1 MAERAPLTDDDLRAI
16 VVQEKRQAL
25 GGIADDELAT
35 QRTRAMEYYLGEP
48 LGTEVPGRS
57 AIIDTVVADT
67 VDSLLPAL
75 LEIFCSG
82 DEVVRF
88 EPHGPED
95 EKSAEQATDYVNY
108 IVTQDNNAL
117 ITFYQWFKDALIQKN
132 GFVKVYWDT
141 VKRQSRETYRAL
153 SDEAFT
159 AIAADKEV
167 TIVAHEQGMDDYGN
181 PIHAVVVEKSKE
193 YGCPR
198 IEPMPPEEFW
208 ISRDAKMGERPRA
221 CGHGRAMPISDLIEM
236 GFDEELLAGIPDYL
250 GQGTNDEALTRDTV
264 DESERQGATDYANKQ
279 MRRVWIDEA
288 YIRVDMDGDGVAEL
302 VQIITGGEQA
312 SVLLRAE
319 PVDDD
324 PFCAITPQIMSHR
337 FFGRSVAE
345 LVMDLQKLKSTIW
358 RQMMDNLYLANN
370 PVTEVVEGQV
380 VDMRQ
385 LLTRRPGGAFLVKQ
399 AGAVREVITP
409 FVAKESFPMLEYID
423 GQRENR
429 TGVTRYNQG
438 LDADS
443 LNKTA
448 RGVNMIMTAAQKREK
463 LIARLFAETGVTQ
476 MFKKVLAL
484 VTKHQNEPRIVRLRG
499 QFVQMDPR
507 MWANSYDTS
516 INVGLGSGDR
526 SMQAMQLMNLLSIDE
541 KIVVMQQGVNGPLVT
556 ADNIYAKLKR
566 IVQYMGE
573 RNADAFYTDPQNAPP
588 QPPPPPDPQVL
599 KVQADMQKAQLEAQ
613 FKGKELELKQVEM
626 QMQMASDQQ
635 RAKLDIQKAELE
647 RQIKE
652 IELQIKIADAQFQ
665 REKDV
670 ATLAVD
676 ARKTDMEFERRDKEM
691 DNSMEVERGKLQE
704 AARSRRVKAGK
715 LPAEV
720 DDIEVTEEE
729 MKEIMEAIGQ
739 LTQLQQQSVQ
749 GMQQIGQA
757 LQQIA
762 QGQQQQMA
770 ADAEARRMA
779 QQLMAEDQR
788 PG

>member
-250 GQGTNDEALTRDTV
+250 GQGANDEALTRDTV

-358 RQMMDNLYLANN
+358 RQMMDNLYLVNN

-380 VDMRQ
+380 VDIRE
-385 LLTRRPGGAFLVKQ
+385 LLTRRPGGAYRVKGLN
-399 AGAVREVITP
+399 ATREIATP
-409 FVAKESFPMLEYID
+409 FAAKESFPMLEYVDSI
-423 GQRENR
+423 RENR

-438 LDADS
+438 LDANS

-448 RGVNMIMTAAQKREK
+448 TGVNLIMNAAQQRSK
-463 LIARLFAETGVTQ
+463 LIARTFAETGVKQ
-476 MFKKVLAL
+476 LFSKVLAL
-484 VTKHQNEPRIVRLRG
+484 VTKHQNEPRIIRLRG
-499 QFVQMDPR
+499 DYVQMDPR
-507 MWANSYDTS
+507 TWANHYDVS
-516 INVGLGSGDR
+516 INVGLGTGDR
-526 SMQAMQLMNLLSIDE
+526 QAQAAQMMQLLAMDQQ
-541 KIVVMQQGVNGPLVT
+541 IVMLQGGIGGPLVT
-556 ADNIYAKLKR
+556 ADNIYNKLKR
-566 IVQYMGE
+566 TVTYMGE
-573 RNADAFYTDPQNAPP
+573 RNPDAFYTDPKKAPP
-588 QPPPPPDPQVL
+588 QPPPPPDPQV
-599 KVQADMQKAQLEAQ
+599 VKAQLEAQ
-613 FKGKELELKQVEM
+613 AKAKELELKQVEM
-626 QMQMASDQQ
+626 QQKFASEQQ
-635 RAKLDIQKAELE
+635 KAALDIQKAAIE
-647 RQIKE
+647 RDIKV
-652 IELQIKIADAQFQ
+652 IELRLKIAEANLKREDAEFQ
-665 REKDV
+665 RSKEGAQLV
-670 ATLAVD
+670 ID
-676 ARKTDMEFERRDKEM
+676 AKAKDMEFERRDREHADTMKLEG
-691 DNSMEVERGKLQE
+691 ERLGEEK
-704 AARSRRVKAGK
+704 AKRR
-715 LPAEV
+715 
-720 DDIEVTEEE
+720 IELGE
-729 MKEIMEAIGQ
+729 
-739 LTQLQQQSVQ
+739 SP
-749 GMQQIGQA
+749 
-757 LQQIA
+757 
-762 QGQQQQMA
+762 
-770 ADAEARRMA
+770 ADAESKVLSELGPVLGMLA
-779 QQLMAEDQR
+779 QAVDRLAATQAAEADASRAEREQAAAVRQR
-788 PG
+788 AMRVLAETERPMNGRTN